1 MSERSTYLEQPLS
14 GEVELLCRVFGISL
28 DEVLQRVIEAGV
40 DAVLADDQVRAAVD
54 ALRAIDARRATPN
67 RSEPVAASAAPAP
80 ASAGATSQPARIAPA
95 LEEDDAA
102 ADADIPQRMRA
113 GHSPGRAVLT
123 DDARRRAASHI
134 KDVRIRRGLTQQQV
148 GDHLGIA
155 NATVSLAERA
165 GHNVSQER
173 LKLLVEWAS
182 QPDER
187 AA

>member
-67 RSEPVAASAAPAP
+67 RSEPVAAPAAPAP

-95 LEEDDAA
+95 LEEDDP

-113 GHSPGRAVLT
+113 GHAPGRAVLT

-165 GHNVSQER
+165 GHNVSQET